1 MTSGEK
7 RHKHLSCF
15 PFYYLTKPSHRNEEF
30 DNHKVVLWRD
40 REIKEVLN
48 KQVITGRVPQS
59 VPIYAE
65 FFSDKIPAGGSS
77 ADSRCPRCSPD
88 VYGPAQKEMKAM
100 FAIRDY
106 SPSCSNNQSMLI
118 WKGLVSSSTY
128 EDDIQT
134 AAEQMANGT
143 FSRCA
148 SFADCSSCDLR
159 QKMTVMSLGDEL
171 RVTPFRWI
179 ANETN
184 GLFTAWLQQQGV
196 SDPSTLGCPSW
207 TACPY
212 WSGPYPNA
220 SEMVKPGV
228 PEQWYYSQVRSLS
241 VSALLY
247 SNWSCYQDRLGTN
260 MIGLKGQQLKKRRLL
275 AALHARRRYS
285 AVQAGDGSF
294 AQALAIGACGHESVS
309 DHAADD
315 LHIHWQPGSLDDTVL
330 PRGLFGPAL
339 VRTKQ
344 PRHIVVLFSQ
354 RRKSPFVRE
363 FVYRSEDWIW

>member
-1 MTSGEK
+1 
-7 RHKHLSCF
+7 
-15 PFYYLTKPSHRNEEF
+15 
-30 DNHKVVLWRD
+30 LWRD
-40 REIKEVLN
+40 REIKEVLD

-88 VYGPAQKEMKAM
+88 VYGPAQEEMKAM

-128 EDDIQT
+128 EEDIQT

-143 FSRCA
+143 FLRCG

-159 QKMTVMSLGDEL
+159 QKMTAMSLGDEL

-196 SDPSTLGCPSW
+196 SDPSTLGCSSW

-228 PEQWYYSQVRSLS
+228 PEQWYYSQVRKW
-241 VSALLY
+241 SASPHLY
-247 SNWSCYQDRLGTN
+247 SNWSCCQDRLGTN
-260 MIGLKGQQLKKRRLL
+260 ICKTTSKNTVCSQRFMHDAGIAQFKQVTD
-275 AALHARRRYS
+275 ALHKH
-285 AVQAGDGSF
+285 
-294 AQALAIGACGHESVS
+294 L
-309 DHAADD
+309 
-315 LHIHWQPGSLDDTVL
+315 
-330 PRGLFGPAL
+330 
-339 VRTKQ
+339 
-344 PRHIVVLFSQ
+344 
-354 RRKSPFVRE
+354 PFVRVGMNQSPITPPTTSTYTGNPVHSMIRCFRE
-363 FVYRSEDWIW
+363 GCLDLPW